1 VGEGKKHE
9 YVSYYFNLF
18 PIWLGYR
25 NKKSRIKVSYI
36 YSISQKKTVGETI
49 EYYKGKGKEI
59 KFTYVFQINKMCTF
73 SLNWG
78 GVAHIGKQKDSDYK
92 VNLSLIGISIFVG
105 YNFEPKEGGK

>member
-1 VGEGKKHE
+1 
-9 YVSYYFNLF
+9 
-18 PIWLGYR
+18 
-25 NKKSRIKVSYI
+25 
-36 YSISQKKTVGETI
+36 
-49 EYYKGKGKEI
+49 
-59 KFTYVFQINKMCTF
+59 MCTF